1 MKTRGT
7 EHLKVV
13 DDQPSKRDRHDCA
26 QHRESKP
33 VSSVLAPH
41 RITEAQEL
49 WAGPL
54 DHKDPIGT
62 FFVTMKRRRWRGPSE
77 RIVRKGSCHPPAGQP
92 SGCEAGDSGL

>member
-54 DHKDPIGT
+54 NHDDPIGT
-62 FFVTMKRRRWRGPSE
+62 FFVKLYE
-77 RIVRKGSCHPPAGQP
+77 H
-92 SGCEAGDSGL
+92 